1 MVAQEGTCSA
11 PTDAQECLPSL
22 RRVGAQEGTA
32 PGSCEQLLLS
42 GSPQQDTGVF
52 PQTPRCGHF
61 SKLGLQHLKREPVL
75 SGLSLFLPRRNKKT
89 GKQATKRPPLQQ
101 LPTLTIH
108 TVSLGCFFW
117 MVRTECNWVC
127 LSPTGREHERTFPQ
141 QVCLLLARTVRY
153 KLEAGLFT

>member
-1 MVAQEGTCSA
+1 MLSPNRCTGMPSIPKESGGTGRHSAWVVRTAPAQWQ
-11 PTDAQECLPSL
+11 PTACLP
-22 RRVGAQEGTA
+22 
-32 PGSCEQLLLS
+32 
-42 GSPQQDTGVF
+42 DGVF

-61 SKLGLQHLKREPVL
+61 SKLGLQHVKREPVL